1 MHRTGNTA
9 LKRHFCLQTKIGEA
23 VEQRTK
29 HQGAINHFEKKLD
42 EEQAKVKA
50 AQDTA
55 DLVEGEFKVGSLLAV
70 HLQPK
75 LCIGLDCE
83 G

>member
-1 MHRTGNTA
+1 
-9 LKRHFCLQTKIGEA
+9 
-23 VEQRTK
+23 
-29 HQGAINHFEKKLD
+29 
-42 EEQAKVKA
+42 
-50 AQDTA
+50 
-55 DLVEGEFKVGSLLAV
+55 LVEGEFKVGSLLAV